1 MAHKVAEQCY
11 YIGIDMDDDNAVISY
26 YKSGMRE
33 PETLSMIAGSEIYQI
48 PVALVKKRGIGQWF
62 IGEEAKKMAL
72 LQNEEVID
80 HLLSGALEK
89 KQVTIENAVF
99 EKEDLFVL
107 YIKKLILFASRL
119 GNPGLPDCLVVTVD
133 ALSRNITELFTKVA
147 EELGLNRSKL
157 ILMDRKESFYY
168 FAYNQKQELWLHDIF
183 LFDCRGDDVKCCT
196 VVRDAKTIPQIVTI
210 TEEKHA
216 LDRMHRDESFYK
228 ILLDSFH
235 GHISSSVYLVG
246 DGFDGDWMKMSL
258 SYMCK
263 GRRAFIGKNLYSK
276 GACYAAMVR
285 EQKTPWQYVY
295 MGDNEMKVNVS
306 LKVKNGGK
314 SEFFSLISAGDNWYE
329 ASGECEV
336 LLEDDKEIDFWLQLP
351 HSRDAKIEKLELS
364 DLPDRKPKTTRL
376 RISAKSLSDSQVK
389 IKIRDLG
396 FGEIVKSSEL
406 AWEYTMSL

>member
-26 YKSGMRE
+26 YKNGMRE

-80 HLLSGALEK
+80 HLLGGALEK

-183 LFDCRGDDVKCCT
+183 LFDCRGDEVKCCT

-216 LDRMHRDESFYK
+216 LDRMHRDEAFYK

-336 LLEDDKEIDFWLQLP
+336 LLEDNKEIDFWLQLP
-351 HSRDAKIEKLELS
+351 HSRDAKIKKLELS

-376 RISAKSLSDSQVK
+376 RISAKPLSDSQVK

>member
-1 MAHKVAEQCY
+1 MAEQCY

-26 YKSGMRE
+26 YKNGMRE

-80 HLLSGALEK
+80 HLLSGAIEK

-183 LFDCRGDDVKCCT
+183 LFDCRGDEVKCCT

-336 LLEDDKEIDFWLQLP
+336 LLEDNKEIDFWLQLP
-351 HSRDAKIEKLELS
+351 HSRDAKIKKLELS

-376 RISAKSLSDSQVK
+376 RISAKPLSDSQVK

>member
-80 HLLSGALEK
+80 HLLSGAIEK

-183 LFDCRGDDVKCCT
+183 LFDCRGDEVKCCT

-235 GHISSSVYLVG
+235 GHISSAVYLVG

-351 HSRDAKIEKLELS
+351 HCRDAKIEKLELS

-376 RISAKSLSDSQVK
+376 RISAKPLSDSQVK

>member
-1 MAHKVAEQCY
+1 MAEQCY

-80 HLLSGALEK
+80 HLLSGAIEK

-183 LFDCRGDDVKCCT
+183 LFDCRGDEVKCCT

-235 GHISSSVYLVG
+235 GHISSAVYLVG

-351 HSRDAKIEKLELS
+351 HCRDAKIKKLELS

-376 RISAKSLSDSQVK
+376 RISAKPLSDSQVK

>member
-26 YKSGMRE
+26 YKNGMRE

-183 LFDCRGDDVKCCT
+183 LFDCRGDEVKCCT

-216 LDRMHRDESFYK
+216 LDRMHRDEAFYK

-336 LLEDDKEIDFWLQLP
+336 LLEDNKEIDFWLQLP
-351 HSRDAKIEKLELS
+351 HSRDAKIKKLELS

-376 RISAKSLSDSQVK
+376 RISAKPLSDSQVK

>member
-1 MAHKVAEQCY
+1 MAEQCY

-26 YKSGMRE
+26 YKNGMRE

-183 LFDCRGDDVKCCT
+183 LFDCRGDEVKCCT

-216 LDRMHRDESFYK
+216 LDRMHRDEAFYK

-336 LLEDDKEIDFWLQLP
+336 LLEDNKEIDFWLQLP
-351 HSRDAKIEKLELS
+351 HSRDAKIKKLELS

-376 RISAKSLSDSQVK
+376 RISAKPLSDSQVK